1 MDMACGSKE
10 RSQVRFV
17 DLAAQ
22 YSAIAEEVNEAI
34 SRVLRHTD
42 FILGRDVSLFEEEFA
57 AFCEAKYAVAVDSGL
72 SALELALRAYG
83 IGPGDKVIT
92 AANTFIATALAI
104 SNTGAVPVLID
115 IDPQTYTMD
124 TKALEQAMT
133 PRTKAIVPVHLYG
146 QSADMGPILKIA
158 DHHGLRVVED
168 ACQAHGAR
176 YKGRGIGS
184 LGDAA
189 AFSFYPGKN
198 LGAYGDGGMIVM
210 NDEQVAKHLQ
220 VLRNYGQREKY
231 HHLIQGYNHRLDTIQ
246 AAVLRVKLRY
256 LEAWNLARR
265 QHAGLYQQLLAE
277 SGAVIPVVPDYA
289 ESVWHLYV
297 IRTADR
303 EELSAY
309 LSQRGIATGIHYPIP
324 IHLQPAYRDL
334 GYVKG
339 DFPITEHYAEQILSL
354 PMYAELSQDSI
365 EYVAEAIREFG
376 SNYDLEPLRYCAVG
390 H

>member
-1 MDMACGSKE
+1 MDIVCGSKE
-10 RSQVRFV
+10 QPQVRFV

-22 YSAIAEEVNEAI
+22 YSTIAQEIDEAI
-34 SRVLRHTD
+34 SKVVRRTD
-42 FILGRDVSLFEEEFA
+42 FILGCDVSLFEEEFA

-115 IDPQTYTMD
+115 VHPQTYTMD
-124 TKALEQAMT
+124 IEALEQAMT
-133 PRTKAIVPVHLYG
+133 PRTKAIIPVHLYG

-158 DHHGLRVVED
+158 DYHGLRVIED

-176 YKGRGIGS
+176 YKGRRIGP
-184 LGDAA
+184 LGDAG

-198 LGAYGDGGMIVM
+198 LGAYGDGGMIVT
-210 NDEQVAKHLQ
+210 NDEQVAKYLQ

-231 HHLIQGYNHRLDTIQ
+231 HHVFQGYNHRLDTIQ
-246 AAVLRVKLRY
+246 AAVLRVKLRH
-256 LEAWNLARR
+256 LEAWNLARSR
-265 QHAGLYQQLLAE
+265 HAGLYQRLLAE
-277 SGAVIPVVPDYA
+277 SGAVIPVVPGYS
-289 ESVWHLYV
+289 ESVWHLNV
-297 IRTADR
+297 IRVAHR

-309 LSQRGIATGIHYPIP
+309 LAQRGIATGIHYPIP

-339 DFPITEHYAEQILSL
+339 DFPITELYAEQILSL
-354 PMYAELSQDSI
+354 PMYAEISQDSI
-365 EYVAEAIREFG
+365 EYVAGAIREFG
-376 SNYDLEPLRYCAVG
+376 SDYNLEPLNYCAVSQ
-390 H
+390 